1 MAIVD
6 IGDGRHA
13 LKLNYE
19 LQIAHLELPLLQQ
32 YATTCVGSYGKPAGM
47 PWEVVRVARQLP
59 VILEIKVVVPRRTG
73 RKSCRWMKYTENYFL
88 SGAEA
93 TLGGMASCM
102 DRISAADLDEHFLR
116 AC

>member
-1 MAIVD
+1 MTIVD

-19 LQIAHLELPLLQQ
+19 LQITQLGMPDG
-32 YATTCVGSYGKPAGM
+32 TTCVGSYGKPAGI
-47 PWEVVRVARQLP
+47 PWQVVRVARLP
-59 VILEIKVVVPRRTG
+59 LILEIKVVVPKRTG
-73 RKSCRWMKYTENYFL
+73 RKSRRWMKYTENYFL

-102 DRISAADLDEHFLR
+102 DKISAADLDEHLLH
-116 AC
+116 AS